1 VFQTVP
7 RERKHYLPG
16 ASFDTTM
23 SLPEEQDCQC
33 SGQELMI
40 FSCSG
45 GCNVGQIANGAAFRL
60 ATGGTGKMACLAAVA
75 AGMPGPVTGAK
86 EAKMVLAIDGCP
98 VKCAAK
104 TLEKAGVRP
113 THHVLITD
121 LGLKKV
127 DDLRHEPADVERAAR
142 LCLDALPRN

>member
-1 VFQTVP
+1 
-7 RERKHYLPG
+7 
-16 ASFDTTM
+16 M
-23 SLPEEQDCQC
+23 PENEDCQC

-45 GCNVGQIANGAAFRL
+45 GCNVGQIANAASYRL
-60 ATGGTGKMACLAAVA
+60 ATGGTGKMACLAAVS
-75 AGMPGPVTGAK
+75 AGMPGPVNGAK
-86 EAKMVLAIDGCP
+86 QAKMVLVVDGCP

-104 TLEKAGVRP
+104 TLEKAGIRP

-121 LGLKKV
+121 LGLRKV
-127 DDLRHEPADVERAAR
+127 DDLQHSFDDVDRAVR

>member
-1 VFQTVP
+1 
-7 RERKHYLPG
+7 
-16 ASFDTTM
+16 
-23 SLPEEQDCQC
+23 
-33 SGQELMI
+33 MI

-45 GCNVGQIANGAAFRL
+45 GCNVGQIANAASYRL
-60 ATGGTGKMACLAAVA
+60 ATGGTGKMACLAAVS

-86 EAKMVLAIDGCP
+86 QAKMVLAVDGCP
-98 VKCAAK
+98 VKCAVK
-104 TLEKAGVRP
+104 TLEKAGIKT

-127 DDLRHEPADVERAAR
+127 DDLQHSEEDVERAVR